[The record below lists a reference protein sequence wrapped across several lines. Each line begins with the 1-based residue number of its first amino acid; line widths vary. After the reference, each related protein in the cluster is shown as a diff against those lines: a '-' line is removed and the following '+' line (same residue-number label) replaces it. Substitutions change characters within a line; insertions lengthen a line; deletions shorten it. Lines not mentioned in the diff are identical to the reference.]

1 MESMSR
7 RQQKDIRV
15 IGRFVEVYC
24 HDKHGSTRREK
35 HRLSNGRDSFSLCA
49 ECASLAEYAAAR
61 RMNCPLEGKKPACKH
76 CHIHCYAPDQ
86 RRRIQ
91 DIMAYSGKK
100 LLMRGRID
108 YLWHY
113 YF

>member
-1 MESMSR
+1 METLT
-7 RQQKDIRV
+7 RQQKKDVSV
-15 IGRFVEVYC
+15 ICRFIEVYC
-24 HDKHGSTRREK
+24 SGKHDSAKRSAFRLPEILGSID
-35 HRLSNGRDSFSLCA
+35 LCNDCA
-49 ECASLAEYAAAR
+49 EFAAYAIGR
-61 RMNCPLEGKKPACKH
+61 RLKCPLEGNKPACKH
-76 CHIHCYAPDQ
+76 CHIHCYAPNQ

-91 DIMAYSGKK
+91 EIMAYSGKK